1 VTSTTLP
8 RPLIDDG
15 QVTNDLFTRTLTV
28 RPASHASGT
37 AKLLWRDA
45 VRAVAISLDGPAGM
59 ARAPWAN
66 GAGQSQIAFGQPTD
80 DGAALEFQFHR
91 GHPAYRE
98 LVPTPGLRAR
108 IALDR
113 ATGQIISVTF
123 RGR

>member
-15 QVTNDLFTRTLTV
+15 HVTNDLFTRTLTV
-28 RPASHASGT
+28 GPAPHASGT

-45 VRAVAISLDGPAGM
+45 VRALDGPAGF
-59 ARAPWAN
+59 ARTPWAN
-66 GAGQSQIAFGQPTD
+66 GAGQSQVAHGLQTD
-80 DGAALEFQFHR
+80 DGAALEFRFHR
-91 GHPAYRE
+91 WHPQYKQ
-98 LVPTPGLRAR
+98 LVSTPGLRAR

-123 RGR
+123 KGRA